1 MMGKLRVIILSALIS
16 LLLATVTFFVSAV
29 WRFDK

>member
-29 WRFDK
+29 LRFDK